1 MNLAFL
7 SPSSSAGDLLASPLW
22 HALDTVSDTV
32 SSPESDGKGGS
43 ASGLGIH
50 GLRDLSLDGKVEL
63 RGDLGLVEP
72 EPGEELIR
80 LSPRR
85 GYVLVDG
92 DPREVVARLRAS
104 GIRAFDMT
112 GALAGLA
119 FEGERVARR
128 LTDLDLDRLPAAG
141 MFAKI
146 GALLVRDEGE
156 RFRAYFPQELGH
168 YVAECVL
175 DVIAGLSNA

>member
-1 MNLAFL
+1 MRLAFL
-7 SPSSSAGDLLASPLW
+7 SPSSSAGDLLASPLRR
-22 HALDTVSDTV
+22 ALDTVSDTV
-32 SSPESDGKGGS
+32 SSPETDGRGDS
-43 ASGLGIH
+43 TYELGIR

-63 RGDLGLVEP
+63 RGDLDLVEP
-72 EPGEELIR
+72 EPGEELIH

-85 GYVLVDG
+85 GYLLVEADSRG
-92 DPREVVARLRAS
+92 AVERLRAV
-104 GIRAFDMT
+104 GVRAYDMT

-146 GALLVRDEGE
+146 GAILVRDEGE

-175 DVIAGLSNA
+175 DAIAGLDNV